1 MKPAT
6 SEQAMPRTKAPPTA
20 AEYAILGSLREAPAH
35 GYLVAQRFSTGNELG
50 LLYHLEQSAVYALLH
65 DLEDRGL
72 ITGVHDDSGVR
83 PPRTLFSIT
92 DAGEDYLRSWLA
104 LPVEPI
110 RRMRLD
116 FLLKL
121 HFTARQSPNEARALV
136 AGQLEVCESY
146 LSELQSEIA
155 SLEPNS
161 LECLIVESKRAA
173 VDGFATWLM
182 QKRQSFGEALT
193 PSATA
198 QLE

>member
-1 MKPAT
+1 
-6 SEQAMPRTKAPPTA
+6 MPRTKAPPTA

-35 GYLVAQRFSTGNELG
+35 GYRVAQRFGSGRELG

-72 ITGVHDDSGVR
+72 IAGVHDDNGAR

-92 DAGEDYLRSWLA
+92 DRGEKHLRSWLI

-121 HFTARQSPNEARALV
+121 HFTARENPAEARSLV
-136 AGQLEVCESY
+136 AAQLTVGERY
-146 LSELQSEIA
+146 LDELNAEIA
-155 SLEPNS
+155 ALEPNS
-161 LECLIVESKRAA
+161 LERLIAESKGAA
-173 VDGFATWLM
+173 VDGFVTWM
-182 QKRQSFGEALT
+182 RQKRDALGEALR
-193 PSATA
+193 PPELR